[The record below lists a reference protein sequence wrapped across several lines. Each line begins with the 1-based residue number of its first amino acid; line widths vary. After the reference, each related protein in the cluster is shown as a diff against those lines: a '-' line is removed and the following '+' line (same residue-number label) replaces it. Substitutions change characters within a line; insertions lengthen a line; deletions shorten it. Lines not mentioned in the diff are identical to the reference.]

1 MFNSFVSYLVSPQ
14 ASQGEGKMQ
23 KSLSVYDSHGSTFA
37 PLVVI
42 ELVSETKE
50 EAIAWLLNRVRDKQQ
65 DGGTVH

>member
-23 KSLSVYDSHGSTFA
+23 KSLSVYDSDGSTFV